1 MTEATTAVAAAPTP
15 GTGAVL
21 TTPISI
27 REAVLAQFRE
37 AEPAMQALADKYRD
51 VAYAVATPKGM
62 REAVAARADL
72 RDNGRLLL
80 TRTETRIKGEVND
93 LKRTMADE
101 VERLVAIVKPI
112 EEHVDGQ
119 IKAEEKRKAD
129 EKAAREKAEAD
140 RVAQHRQNLEKLRAY
155 ADQAYGQP
163 VEAIE
168 RAIAALEDLQFGEE
182 WEEFAGAAALTRDST
197 VAALRALAQTERT
210 RLENERLAHELA
222 EAKAALAAATAQAAA
237 PAPAVPEPAPAP
249 TAAPAQQMTLEA
261 TAPAAAP
268 AAPGITS
275 QMLAHAQAAPAPT
288 PAVRQAPP
296 PRPAPQERASLAQ
309 LIVDGQTMTIGAIN
323 AALGLLK
330 IDAETLV
337 AVGILIERSR
347 GAVHMA
353 TEDFTALCNLLIAHI
368 EDVRDSAGKA

>member
-1 MTEATTAVAAAPTP
+1 MNEATTAVAAAPSP
-15 GTGAVL
+15 GAGAVL

-27 REAVLAQFRE
+27 RDAVLAQFRE
-37 AEPAMQALADKYRD
+37 AEPAIQALADKYRD

-62 REAVAARADL
+62 KEAVAARADL

-222 EAKAALAAATAQAAA
+222 EAKAALAAATAQASA
-237 PAPAVPEPAPAP
+237 PAPAVPAPAPAP
-249 TAAPAQQMTLEA
+249 TAAPVQQMTLEA
-261 TAPAAAP
+261 TAPAAAT

-275 QMLAHAQAAPAPT
+275 QVLAHAQAAPAPT

-368 EDVRDSAGKA
+368 EDVRDSAAKA

>member
-37 AEPAMQALADKYRD
+37 AEPTIQALADKYRD

-62 REAVAARADL
+62 KEAVAARADL

-101 VERLVAIVKPI
+101 VERLVGVVKPI
-112 EEHVDGQ
+112 EEHVDAQ

-155 ADQAYGQP
+155 ADQAKGQP

-168 RAIAALEDLQFGEE
+168 RAIAALEALQFGEE
-182 WEEFAGAAALTRDST
+182 WEEFATAAALTREST

-210 RLENERLAHELA
+210 RLENERLARELA

-237 PAPAVPEPAPAP
+237 PAPGTPAP
-249 TAAPAQQMTLEA
+249 TAAHAQQMTLEA
-261 TAPAAAP
+261 TAPAP
-268 AAPGITS
+268 V
-275 QMLAHAQAAPAPT
+275 QAAPSSTPEAVAHAPVAPAPV
-288 PAVRQAPP
+288 PAVRHAPP
-296 PRPAPQERASLAQ
+296 RSEVQQRAPMAQ

-330 IDAETLV
+330 IDGETLV
-337 AVGILIERSR
+337 AVGIIIERSR

-368 EDVRDSAGKA
+368 EDVRDSTAKA

>member
-1 MTEATTAVAAAPTP
+1 MTEATTAVAAAPSSAA
-15 GTGAVL
+15 GAGL

-37 AEPAMQALADKYRD
+37 AEPTIQALADKYRD

-62 REAVAARADL
+62 KEAVAARADL

-237 PAPAVPEPAPAP
+237 PAPAVPAPAP
-249 TAAPAQQMTLEA
+249 TAAPVQQMTLEA
-261 TAPAAAP
+261 TAPAAAT

-275 QMLAHAQAAPAPT
+275 QVLAHAQAAPAPT

-337 AVGILIERSR
+337 VVGILIERSR

-368 EDVRDSAGKA
+368 EDVRDSAAKA

>member
-1 MTEATTAVAAAPTP
+1 MNEATTAVTAAPSP
-15 GTGAVL
+15 GAGAIL

-27 REAVLAQFRE
+27 RDAVLAQFRE
-37 AEPAMQALADKYRD
+37 AEPAIQALADKYRD
-51 VAYAVATPKGM
+51 VAFAVATPKGM
-62 REAVAARADL
+62 KEAVAARADL

-101 VERLVAIVKPI
+101 VERLVGIVKPI
-112 EEHVDGQ
+112 EEHVDAQ

-155 ADQAYGQP
+155 ADQAHGQP
-163 VEAIE
+163 IDVIE
-168 RAIAALEDLQFGEE
+168 RAIAALEALQFGEE
-182 WEEFAGAAALTRDST
+182 WEEFATAAALTRDST

-210 RLENERLAHELA
+210 RLENERLARELA

-237 PAPAVPEPAPAP
+237 PAPGTPAP
-249 TAAPAQQMTLEA
+249 TAAHAQQMTLEA
-261 TAPAAAP
+261 TAPAPVP
-268 AAPGITS
+268 AAPSSTPEVA
-275 QMLAHAQAAPAPT
+275 AHADVAPAPA
-288 PAVRQAPP
+288 PAVRHAPP
-296 PRPAPQERASLAQ
+296 PRSEAQQRAPMAQ

-330 IDAETLV
+330 IDGETLV
-337 AVGILIERSR
+337 AVGIIIERSR